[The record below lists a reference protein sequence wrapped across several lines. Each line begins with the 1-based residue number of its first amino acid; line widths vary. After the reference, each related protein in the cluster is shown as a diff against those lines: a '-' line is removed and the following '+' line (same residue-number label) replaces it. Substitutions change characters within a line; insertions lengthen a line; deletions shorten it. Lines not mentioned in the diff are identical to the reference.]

1 MTTPAANVTVEDQK
15 LINKFARLY
24 QNFTQL
30 KEEIKELTNEVQNL
44 NEAADELLLLD
55 GDDAASVPLRIG
67 KVFVHFDS
75 DEMGTKLEG
84 MKEAAQAKLN
94 EAESK
99 NGGIQTEMDQ
109 LKKLLYGKFGDR
121 INLEG

>member
-30 KEEIKELTNEVQNL
+30 KVFHIFCFKKSIFDFQEEIKELTNEVQNL

-75 DEMGTKLEG
+75 VRKHD
-84 MKEAAQAKLN
+84 LN
-94 EAESK
+94 
-99 NGGIQTEMDQ
+99 
-109 LKKLLYGKFGDR
+109 GDCR
-121 INLEG
+121 L